1 MPSSSDRKR
10 LEVPTHLYD
19 QLVEIA
25 VDEDRTVASVV
36 QEILSAGLA
45 AYEPALQSDR
55 EIARFTASAR
65 AALSYARE
73 ETIPLN
79 HNYIGTE
86 HILLGLL
93 RAEDGIAAQV
103 LTTLGVDLD
112 RCREF
117 IGFMIGRGRGVA
129 SAVEHRRFVPRA
141 RKTLRL
147 AMEEAE
153 RADAAFVGTEHLL
166 LALIRVDDGMAAKIL
181 GSLSVLG
188 AVRKE
193 TLQVMRQF
201 GDNAARVTAV

>member
-65 AALSYARE
+65 AALAYARE

-103 LTTLGVDLD
+103 LTTLGVDLG

-181 GSLSVLG
+181 VSLGVLG

-201 GDNAARVTAV
+201 GDNAARVTG